1 MKLDKTERDIA
12 IIIPHYQNSF
22 IYILT
27 KDEEVVY
34 VGQTKCGITRPF
46 AHIDK
51 EFDSINIIYCDE
63 EQLDMLEDK
72 YIMKYM
78 PKYNKIVNS
87 AMNYSLL
94 RARNKLRKLFN
105 NKMTVVDLKRMI
117 SELEIET
124 ITFND
129 ICYIKENDYKKI
141 VSYMEKMVKDDG
153 SNKKK

>member
-12 IIIPHYQNSF
+12 ITIPHYQNSF

-51 EFDSINIIYCDE
+51 EFNSINIIYCDE
-63 EQLDMLEDK
+63 DQLDMLEDK

-141 VSYMEKMVKDDG
+141 VSYMEKMVKNDG